1 MDLSF
6 ITSQLPLTN
15 SALIFFIVLTIIL
28 FAPIILDRLHIPHI
42 IGLIFSGMVIGPHGF
57 NLLEYDASFEIFGNV
72 GLLYLMF
79 LVGLEMSISDFN
91 KNKKRGIS
99 YGIITFLIP
108 LLSGLAVSHYILGL
122 NWIASALLSTI
133 YASHTLISFPI
144 VTRYGVAKSRSVSIA
159 IAGTVIAVII
169 ALTTMAVIIGI
180 AEGGVGALYWIKFA
194 AGVIIYGAAIIY
206 IYPRLTRWFFKKYS
220 DNVSQF
226 IFILSLVFA
235 AAYLA
240 QLVGLVGIIGAF
252 FAGIILT
259 RYIPAVSPLMNR
271 LEFVGNALFIPYFLI
286 GVGMMINLRGFTS
299 WHSIWVALTMT
310 AVAIISKWVSAYI
323 MQKIFRLTSSEGRML
338 FGLSSAKAAATLAVV
353 LIGYEMELFDA
364 SILNGAILMILISCT
379 ISALFTERAAKEI
392 ALSTMSEE
400 ENVNPEK
407 LPQKILVSISNPMTA
422 DLLVNMAM
430 VMKNPKVKQPLYFL
444 NVVNEARHD
453 NPSSAK
459 ISNNLLTHASKIAAS
474 ADIKVETITRF
485 SMNVASGIVHTM
497 KEKGISELL
506 IGIHHKANIADSF
519 FGTTTEAILKGTN
532 KTVLIAKSI
541 IPTNTLTRIIV
552 YIPEKAEYE
561 TGFGTWVSRI
571 ANMATQLGCKTIFY
585 GHRDTLGQIKG
596 RLIRN
601 KQNIRAEYHI
611 MDKWNDILMLTGVVL
626 EDDLF
631 IIVSARQAS
640 VSYSPNLDKLPS
652 FLSKYFTN
660 NNLVILYPEQFGEVG
675 DVTYFSD
682 PLSISVHQNHAY
694 TNRIKKY
701 FTSLFKSSRAG
712 ELQ

>member
-1 MDLSF
+1 MDWSF

-42 IGLIFSGMVIGPHGF
+42 IGLIFSGMLIGPYGF
-57 NLLEYDASFEIFGNV
+57 NILEYDASFEIFGNV

-79 LVGLEMSISDFN
+79 LVGLEMSISDFK

-99 YGIITFLIP
+99 FGLITFIIP
-108 LLSGLAVSHYILGL
+108 LLAGLAVSHYALKL
-122 NWIASALLSTI
+122 NWVASALLSTI

-144 VTRYGVAKSRSVSIA
+144 VSRYGVVKSRSVSIA
-159 IAGTVIAVII
+159 IAGTVIAVVV
-169 ALTTMAVIIGI
+169 ALTTMAVAIGI
-180 AEGGVGALYWIKFA
+180 AEGGVGTLYWIKFA
-194 AGVIIYGAAIIY
+194 IGVILYGAVIIYT
-206 IYPRLTRWFFKKYS
+206 YPRITRWFFKKYN

-235 AAYLA
+235 AAYFA
-240 QLVGLVGIIGAF
+240 EVVGLVGIIGAF

-299 WHSIWVALTMT
+299 WYSIYVALIMT
-310 AVAIISKWVSAYI
+310 AVAIASKWLSAYV
-323 MQKIFRLTSSEGRML
+323 MQKSFRLTSSEGRML
-338 FGLSSAKAAATLAVV
+338 FGLSTAKAAATLAVV
-353 LIGYEMELFDA
+353 LIGYEMGLFD
-364 SILNGAILMILISCT
+364 STILNGAILMILISCT
-379 ISALFTERAAKEI
+379 VSALFTERAAKEI
-392 ALSTMSEE
+392 ALSSMNDEE
-400 ENVNPEK
+400 PQKTEK
-407 LPQKILVSISNPMTA
+407 LPQKILVSVSNPMTA
-422 DLLVNMAM
+422 ELLVNMAM
-430 VMKNPKVKQPLYFL
+430 VMKNPKVKNPLYFL

-453 NPSSAK
+453 NPASAK
-459 ISNNLLTHASKIAAS
+459 ISSNLLTHASKIAAA
-474 ADIKVETITRF
+474 ADIQVETITRF
-485 SMNVASGIVHTM
+485 SMNVASGIIHTM

-519 FGTTTEAILKGTN
+519 FGSTADAILRGTN
-532 KTVLIAKSI
+532 KTIFIAKSI
-541 IPTNTLTRIIV
+541 IPANTLTRIIV

-561 TGFGTWVSRI
+561 TGFGTWVSRV
-571 ANMATQLGCKTIFY
+571 ANMAAQLGCKTIFY

-596 RLIRN
+596 RLIRE
-601 KQNIRAEYHI
+601 KRNIRAEYHI

-640 VSYSPNLDKLPS
+640 VSYTANLDKLPS
-652 FLSKYFTN
+652 FLSKYFAN

-682 PLSISVHQNHAY
+682 PLSITVHQNHAY
-694 TNRIKKY
+694 INRIKKY
-701 FTSLFKSSRAG
+701 LTSLFKSSRAG
-712 ELQ
+712 EL

>member
-1 MDLSF
+1 MDWSF

-42 IGLIFSGMVIGPHGF
+42 IGLIFSGMLIGPYGF
-57 NLLEYDASFEIFGNV
+57 NILEYDASFEIFGNV

-99 YGIITFLIP
+99 FGLITFIIP
-108 LLSGLAVSHYILGL
+108 LLAGLAVSHYALKL
-122 NWIASALLSTI
+122 SWVASALLSTI

-144 VTRYGVAKSRSVSIA
+144 VSRYGVVKSRSVSTA
-159 IAGTVIAVII
+159 IAGTVIAVVV
-169 ALTTMAVIIGI
+169 ALTTMAVAIGI

-194 AGVIIYGAAIIY
+194 IGVILYGAVIIYT
-206 IYPRLTRWFFKKYS
+206 YPRITRWFFKKYN

-235 AAYLA
+235 AAYFA
-240 QLVGLVGIIGAF
+240 ELVGLVGIIGAF

-299 WHSIWVALTMT
+299 WYSIYVALIMT
-310 AVAIISKWVSAYI
+310 AVAIASKWLSAYV
-323 MQKIFRLTSSEGRML
+323 MQKSFRMTSSEGRML
-338 FGLSSAKAAATLAVV
+338 FGLSTAKAAATLAVV
-353 LIGYEMELFDA
+353 LIGYEMGLFD
-364 SILNGAILMILISCT
+364 STILNGAILMILISCT
-379 ISALFTERAAKEI
+379 VSALFSERAAKEI
-392 ALSTMSEE
+392 ALSSMNDEE
-400 ENVNPEK
+400 PQKTEK
-407 LPQKILVSISNPMTA
+407 LPQKILVSVSNPMTA
-422 DLLVNMAM
+422 ELLVNMAM
-430 VMKNPKVKQPLYFL
+430 VMKNPKVKNPLYFL

-453 NPSSAK
+453 NPASAK
-459 ISNNLLTHASKIAAS
+459 ISSNLLTHASKIAAA
-474 ADIKVETITRF
+474 ADIQVETITRF
-485 SMNVASGIVHTM
+485 SMNVASGIIHTM

-519 FGTTTEAILKGTN
+519 FGSTADAILRGTN
-532 KTVLIAKSI
+532 KTIFIAKSI
-541 IPTNTLTRIIV
+541 IPANTLTRIIV

-561 TGFGTWVSRI
+561 TGFGTWVSRV
-571 ANMATQLGCKTIFY
+571 ANMAAQLGCKTIFY

-596 RLIRN
+596 RLIRE
-601 KQNIRAEYHI
+601 KRNIRAEYHI

-640 VSYSPNLDKLPS
+640 VSYTANLDKLPS
-652 FLSKYFTN
+652 FLSKYFAN

-682 PLSISVHQNHAY
+682 PLSITVHQNHAY
-694 TNRIKKY
+694 INRIKKY
-701 FTSLFKSSRAG
+701 LTSLFKSSRAG
-712 ELQ
+712 EL

>member
-1 MDLSF
+1 MDWSF

-15 SALIFFIVLTIIL
+15 SALIFFMVLTIIL

-108 LLSGLAVSHYILGL
+108 LLSGLVVSHYIFGL
-122 NWIASALLSTI
+122 NWVASALLSTI

-159 IAGTVIAVII
+159 IAGTVIAVIV

-206 IYPRLTRWFFKKYS
+206 IYPRLTRWFFKKYN

-286 GVGMMINLRGFTS
+286 GVGMMINLRGLTS
-299 WHSIWVALTMT
+299 WHSIWVA
-310 AVAIISKWVSAYI
+310 
-323 MQKIFRLTSSEGRML
+323 
-338 FGLSSAKAAATLAVV
+338 
-353 LIGYEMELFDA
+353 
-364 SILNGAILMILISCT
+364 
-379 ISALFTERAAKEI
+379 
-392 ALSTMSEE
+392 
-400 ENVNPEK
+400 
-407 LPQKILVSISNPMTA
+407 
-422 DLLVNMAM
+422 
-430 VMKNPKVKQPLYFL
+430 
-444 NVVNEARHD
+444 
-453 NPSSAK
+453 
-459 ISNNLLTHASKIAAS
+459 
-474 ADIKVETITRF
+474 
-485 SMNVASGIVHTM
+485 
-497 KEKGISELL
+497 
-506 IGIHHKANIADSF
+506 
-519 FGTTTEAILKGTN
+519 
-532 KTVLIAKSI
+532 
-541 IPTNTLTRIIV
+541 
-552 YIPEKAEYE
+552 
-561 TGFGTWVSRI
+561 
-571 ANMATQLGCKTIFY
+571 
-585 GHRDTLGQIKG
+585 
-596 RLIRN
+596 
-601 KQNIRAEYHI
+601 
-611 MDKWNDILMLTGVVL
+611 
-626 EDDLF
+626 
-631 IIVSARQAS
+631 
-640 VSYSPNLDKLPS
+640 
-652 FLSKYFTN
+652 
-660 NNLVILYPEQFGEVG
+660 
-675 DVTYFSD
+675 
-682 PLSISVHQNHAY
+682 
-694 TNRIKKY
+694 
-701 FTSLFKSSRAG
+701 
-712 ELQ
+712 

>member
-1 MDLSF
+1 MDWSF

-15 SALIFFIVLTIIL
+15 SALIFFMVLTIIL

-42 IGLIFSGMVIGPHGF
+42 IGLIFSGMLIGPYGF
-57 NLLEYDASFEIFGNV
+57 NILEYDASFEIFGNV

-99 YGIITFLIP
+99 FGLITFIIP
-108 LLSGLAVSHYILGL
+108 LLAGLLVSHYAL
-122 NWIASALLSTI
+122 NLSWIASSLLSTI

-144 VTRYGVAKSRSVSIA
+144 VSRYGVAKSRSVSTA
-159 IAGTVIAVII
+159 IAGTVIAVVV
-169 ALTTMAVIIGI
+169 ALTTMAVVIGI
-180 AEGGVGALYWIKFA
+180 AEGGVGAMYWIKFA
-194 AGVIIYGAAIIY
+194 VGVILYGGLIIY
-206 IYPRLTRWFFKKYS
+206 AYPRLTRWFFKKYN

-240 QLVGLVGIIGAF
+240 ELVGMVGIIGAF

-299 WHSIWVALTMT
+299 WHSIYVALIMT
-310 AVAIISKWVSAYI
+310 VVAIASKWLSAYV
-323 MQKIFRLTSSEGRML
+323 MQKSFRLTSSEGRML

-353 LIGYEMELFDA
+353 LIGYEMDLFD
-364 SILNGAILMILISCT
+364 STILNGAILMILISCT

-392 ALSTMSEE
+392 ALSSMNEE
-400 ENVNPEK
+400 ETPKTDK
-407 LPQKILVSISNPMTA
+407 LPQKILVSVSNPMTA
-422 DLLVNMAM
+422 ELLVNMAM
-430 VMKNPKVKQPLYFL
+430 VMKNPKVKNPLYFL

-453 NPSSAK
+453 NPASAK
-459 ISNNLLTHASKIAAS
+459 ISNNLLTHASKIAAA
-474 ADIKVETITRF
+474 ADIRVETITRF
-485 SMNVASGIVHTM
+485 SMNVASGIIHTI
-497 KEKGISELL
+497 KEKEISELL

-519 FGTTTEAILKGTN
+519 FGATAEAILKGTN
-532 KTVLIAKSI
+532 KTIFIAKSI
-541 IPTNTLTRIIV
+541 IPANTLTRIIV

-596 RLIRN
+596 RLIRE
-601 KQNIRAEYHI
+601 KRNIRAEYHI

-631 IIVSARQAS
+631 IIVSARQTS
-640 VSYSPNLDKLPS
+640 VSYTANLDKLPS
-652 FLSKYFTN
+652 FLSKYFAN

-682 PLSISVHQNHAY
+682 PLSITVHQNHAY
-694 TNRIKKY
+694 INRIKKY
-701 FTSLFKSSRAG
+701 LTSLFKSSRRG
-712 ELQ
+712 EL

>member
-1 MDLSF
+1 MDWSF

-15 SALIFFIVLTIIL
+15 SALIFFMVLTIIL

-42 IGLIFSGMVIGPHGF
+42 IGLIFSGMLIGPYGF
-57 NLLEYDASFEIFGNV
+57 NILEYDASFEIFGNV

-99 YGIITFLIP
+99 FGLITFIIP
-108 LLSGLAVSHYILGL
+108 LVAGLLVSHYVLKL
-122 NWIASALLSTI
+122 SWIASSLLSTI

-144 VTRYGVAKSRSVSIA
+144 VSRYGVAKSRSVSTA
-159 IAGTVIAVII
+159 IAGTVIAVVV
-169 ALTTMAVIIGI
+169 ALTTMAVVIGI
-180 AEGGVGALYWIKFA
+180 AEGGVGAMYWIKFA
-194 AGVIIYGAAIIY
+194 VGVILYGGLIIY
-206 IYPRLTRWFFKKYS
+206 AYPRLTRWFFKKYN

-240 QLVGLVGIIGAF
+240 ELVGMVGIIGAF

-299 WHSIWVALTMT
+299 WHSIYVALIMT
-310 AVAIISKWVSAYI
+310 VVAIASKWLSAYV
-323 MQKIFRLTSSEGRML
+323 MQKSFRLTSSEGRML

-353 LIGYEMELFDA
+353 LIGYEMDLFD
-364 SILNGAILMILISCT
+364 STILNGAILMILISCT

-392 ALSTMSEE
+392 ALSSMNEE
-400 ENVNPEK
+400 ETPKTDK
-407 LPQKILVSISNPMTA
+407 LPQKILVSVSNPMTA
-422 DLLVNMAM
+422 ELLVNMAM
-430 VMKNPKVKQPLYFL
+430 VMKNPKVKNPLYFL

-453 NPSSAK
+453 NPASAK
-459 ISNNLLTHASKIAAS
+459 ISNNLLTHASKIAAA
-474 ADIKVETITRF
+474 ADIRVETITRF
-485 SMNVASGIVHTM
+485 SMNVASGIIHTI
-497 KEKGISELL
+497 KEKEISELL

-519 FGTTTEAILKGTN
+519 FGATAEAILKGTN
-532 KTVLIAKSI
+532 KTIFIAKSI
-541 IPTNTLTRIIV
+541 IPANTLTRIIV

-596 RLIRN
+596 RLIRE
-601 KQNIRAEYHI
+601 KRNIRAEYHI

-631 IIVSARQAS
+631 IIVSARQTS
-640 VSYSPNLDKLPS
+640 VSYTANLDKLPS
-652 FLSKYFTN
+652 FLSKYFAN

-682 PLSISVHQNHAY
+682 PLSITVHQNHAY
-694 TNRIKKY
+694 INRIKKY
-701 FTSLFKSSRAG
+701 LTSLFKSSRRG
-712 ELQ
+712 EL

>member
-1 MDLSF
+1 MDWSF
-6 ITSQLPLTN
+6 ISLELPLTN

-42 IGLIFSGMVIGPHGF
+42 IGLIFSGMLIGPYGF

-79 LVGLEMSISDFN
+79 LVGLEMSISDFK
-91 KNKKRGIS
+91 KNKKGGICF
-99 YGIITFLIP
+99 GIITFVVP
-108 LLSGLAVSHYILGL
+108 LLAGLAVSHYGLGL
-122 NWIASALLSTI
+122 NWVASSLLSTM

-144 VTRYGVAKSRSVSIA
+144 VSRYGIVKSRSVSIA
-159 IAGTVIAVII
+159 IAGTVIAVIA
-169 ALTTMAVIIGI
+169 ALTMMAVVLGI
-180 AEGGVGALYWIKFA
+180 AGGGAGALYWIKFA
-194 AGVIIYGAAIIY
+194 LGVIAYGALVIY
-206 IYPRLTRWFFKKYS
+206 FYPRITRWFFKKYS

-226 IFILSLVFA
+226 IFILALVFA

-240 QLVGLVGIIGAF
+240 EIVGLVGIIGAF
-252 FAGIILT
+252 FAGIVLT
-259 RYIPAVSPLMNR
+259 RYIPSVSPLMNR

-286 GVGMMINLRGFTS
+286 GVGMMINLRVFTS
-299 WHSIWVALTMT
+299 WHSIWVALLMT
-310 AVAIISKWVSAYI
+310 AVAVFSKWLSAII
-323 MQKIFRLTSSEGRML
+323 MQKSFKLSSAEGRIL

-353 LIGYEMELFDA
+353 LIGYNMNLFDA
-364 SILNGAILMILISCT
+364 YILNGAILMILISCT
-379 ISALFTERAAKEI
+379 ISALFTEGAAKEI
-392 ALSTMSEE
+392 ALTMLNEE
-400 ENVNPEK
+400 DNTKTDK
-407 LPQKILVSISNPMTA
+407 LPQKILVSVSNPMTA

-430 VMKNPKVKQPLYFL
+430 VMKNPKVKLPLYFL
-444 NVVNEARHD
+444 NVINEARHD
-453 NPSSAK
+453 NPSASK
-459 ISNNLLTHASKIAAS
+459 ISENLLTHASKIAAS
-474 ADIKVETITRF
+474 ADIPVETLTRY
-485 SMNVASGIVHTM
+485 SMNVASGIVHTI
-497 KEKGISELL
+497 KEKNISELL
-506 IGIHHKANIADSF
+506 LGIHHKANIADSF
-519 FGTTTEAILKGTN
+519 FGSTTEAILKGTN
-532 KTVLIAKSI
+532 KTVFIAKSI

-561 TGFGTWVSRI
+561 TGFGAWVSRI

-596 RLIRN
+596 RLIRE
-601 KQNIRAEYHI
+601 KRNIRVEYHI

-631 IIVSARQAS
+631 IIVSARQSS

-652 FLSKYFTN
+652 FLSKYFAN
-660 NNLVILYPEQFGEVG
+660 NNIVILYPEQFGEVG

-682 PLSISVHQNHAY
+682 PLAISVHQNHAY
-694 TNRIKKY
+694 LNRIKKY

>member
-1 MDLSF
+1 MDWSF

-15 SALIFFIVLTIIL
+15 SALIFFMVLTIIL

-42 IGLIFSGMVIGPHGF
+42 IGLIFSGMLIGPYGF
-57 NLLEYDASFEIFGNV
+57 NILEYDASFEIFGNV

-99 YGIITFLIP
+99 FGLITFIIP
-108 LLSGLAVSHYILGL
+108 LVAGLLVSHYVLKL
-122 NWIASALLSTI
+122 SWIASSLLSTI

-144 VTRYGVAKSRSVSIA
+144 VSRYGVAKSRSVSTA
-159 IAGTVIAVII
+159 IAGTVIAVVV
-169 ALTTMAVIIGI
+169 ALTTMAVVIGI
-180 AEGGVGALYWIKFA
+180 AEGGVGAMYWIKFA
-194 AGVIIYGAAIIY
+194 VGVILYGGLIIY
-206 IYPRLTRWFFKKYS
+206 AYPRLTRWFFKKYN

-240 QLVGLVGIIGAF
+240 ELVGMVGIIGAF

-299 WHSIWVALTMT
+299 WHSIYVALIMT
-310 AVAIISKWVSAYI
+310 VVAIASKWLSAYV
-323 MQKIFRLTSSEGRML
+323 MQKSFRLTSSEGRML

-353 LIGYEMELFDA
+353 LIGYEMDLFD
-364 SILNGAILMILISCT
+364 STILNGAILMILISCT

-392 ALSTMSEE
+392 ALSSMNEE
-400 ENVNPEK
+400 ETPKTDK
-407 LPQKILVSISNPMTA
+407 LPQKILVSVSNPMTA
-422 DLLVNMAM
+422 ELLVNMAM
-430 VMKNPKVKQPLYFL
+430 VMKNPKVKNPLYFL
-444 NVVNEARHD
+444 NVDNEARHD
-453 NPSSAK
+453 NPASAK
-459 ISNNLLTHASKIAAS
+459 ISNNLLTHASKIAAA
-474 ADIKVETITRF
+474 ADIRVETITRF
-485 SMNVASGIVHTM
+485 SMNVASGIIHTI
-497 KEKGISELL
+497 KEKEISELL

-519 FGTTTEAILKGTN
+519 FGATAEAILKGTN
-532 KTVLIAKSI
+532 KTIFIAKSI
-541 IPTNTLTRIIV
+541 IPANTLTRIIV

-596 RLIRN
+596 RLIRE
-601 KQNIRAEYHI
+601 KRNIRAEYHI

-631 IIVSARQAS
+631 IIVSARQTS
-640 VSYSPNLDKLPS
+640 VSYTANLDKLPS
-652 FLSKYFTN
+652 FLSKYFAN

-682 PLSISVHQNHAY
+682 PLSITVHQNHAY
-694 TNRIKKY
+694 INRIKKY
-701 FTSLFKSSRAG
+701 LTSLFKSSRRG
-712 ELQ
+712 EL

>member
-1 MDLSF
+1 MDWSF

-42 IGLIFSGMVIGPHGF
+42 IGLIFSGMIIGPHGF

-79 LVGLEMSISDFN
+79 IVGLEMSLSDFK
-91 KNKKRGIS
+91 KNKRRGIS
-99 YGIITFLIP
+99 FGVITFLIP
-108 LLSGLAVSHYILGL
+108 LLVGFAVSYHILHL
-122 NWIASALLSTI
+122 SLIASALLSTI

-144 VTRYGVAKSRSVSIA
+144 VSRYGVVKSRSVSVA
-159 IAGTVIAVII
+159 IAGTVIAVIV
-169 ALTTMAVIIGI
+169 ALTTMAVVIGV
-180 AEGGVGALYWIKFA
+180 ADGGVGALYWIKFA
-194 AGVIIYGAAIIY
+194 VGVFLYGAIIIYA
-206 IYPRLTRWFFKKYS
+206 YPRITRWFFKKYS

-226 IFILSLVFA
+226 IFVLSLVFA
-235 AAYLA
+235 AAYFA
-240 QLVGLVGIIGAF
+240 EVVGLVGIIGAF
-252 FAGIILT
+252 FAGIVLT
-259 RYIPAVSPLMNR
+259 RYIPSVSPLMNR

-286 GVGMMINLRGFTS
+286 GVGMMINLHGFTS
-299 WHSIWVALTMT
+299 WYSIWVALVMT
-310 AVAIISKWVSAYI
+310 AAAILSKWVAAII
-323 MQKIFRLTSSEGRML
+323 MQKIFKMSSAEGRML
-338 FGLSSAKAAATLAVV
+338 FGLSTAKAAATLAVI
-353 LIGYEMELFDA
+353 LIGYEMELFDS

-379 ISALFTERAAKEI
+379 VSALFTESAAKEI
-392 ALSTMSEE
+392 ALSLVNEE
-400 ENVNPEK
+400 EPQKSEK
-407 LPQKILVSISNPMTA
+407 SPQKILVSISNPMTA
-422 DLLVNMAM
+422 ELLVNMAM
-430 VMKNPKVKQPLYFL
+430 VMKNPKVRFPLYFL

-453 NPSSAK
+453 NPASAK
-459 ISNNLLTHASKIAAS
+459 ISENLLTHASKIAAA
-474 ADIKVETITRF
+474 ADIPVETITRF

-519 FGTTTEAILKGTN
+519 FGATAEAILKGTN
-532 KTVLIAKSI
+532 KTIFIAKSI

-561 TGFGTWVSRI
+561 TGFVTWVRRI
-571 ANMATQLGCKTIFY
+571 ANMSAQLGCKTIFY
-585 GHRDTLGQIKG
+585 GHRDTLGQVKG
-596 RLIRN
+596 RLLKEKR
-601 KQNIRAEYHI
+601 NIRAEYHI

-640 VSYSPNLDKLPS
+640 VSYTPNLDKLPS
-652 FLSKYFTN
+652 FLSRYFAN

-675 DVTYFSD
+675 DVSYFSD

-694 TNRIKKY
+694 LNRIKKY
-701 FTSLFKSSRAG
+701 LTSLFKSSRAG
-712 ELQ
+712 EL